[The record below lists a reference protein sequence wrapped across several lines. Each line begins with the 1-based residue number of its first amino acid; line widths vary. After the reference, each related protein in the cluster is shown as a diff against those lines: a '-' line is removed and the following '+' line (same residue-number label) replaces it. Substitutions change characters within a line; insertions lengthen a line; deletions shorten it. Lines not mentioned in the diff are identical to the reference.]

1 MEFLIIND
9 REINILELVIVTN
22 LNVIETYVDVKIVQS
37 QTIIALLHLF

>member
-37 QTIIALLHLF
+37 QTIIALFHLF